1 MVKMFVLILAIT
13 LSVLTISVAVQVTTR
28 TLPPLTPYVFPIL
41 ACATGVKIGKTYGV
55 SGGNVRVVTCTA
67 TLIVRTHVFPIL
79 ACATGVLWVTRIAL
93 SCRDDILNSNE
104 SLERELQKSNEVL
117 GQISAQLKFQ
127 SIVNQLEDPH
137 E

>member
-28 TLPPLTPYVFPIL
+28 TLPPLTPY
-41 ACATGVKIGKTYGV
+41 
-55 SGGNVRVVTCTA
+55 
-67 TLIVRTHVFPIL
+67 VFPIL

>member
-28 TLPPLTPYVFPIL
+28 TLPPLTP
-41 ACATGVKIGKTYGV
+41 
-55 SGGNVRVVTCTA
+55 
-67 TLIVRTHVFPIL
+67 HVFPIL

-127 SIVNQLEDPH
+127 SIVNQLEDRLEFKLSGDLPKNLIAFLQLAFQAFVAI
-137 E
+137 